1 MKQIFSRSTS
11 YYVIRLVIF
20 ASLAIALL
28 VLNIKTNWLT
38 SFRHAFISVSAPMYR
53 ITDFPSRIGEW
64 VGETMTTRRQLQIE
78 NDALKARNFVLQQQL
93 QTMAALIA
101 ENSRLSDLLNA
112 SRRVTND
119 VVIANLIGMSPDP
132 RRQELLLDKGSDE
145 GVKVGQAVVDSD
157 GLVGQVVEVS
167 SSSCRILMIVDREIA
182 VPVQNVRTGVRT
194 IAEGSGAT
202 DEMRLRYITA
212 TADIAKDDVFVSSGL
227 DKHYPPNYPVAKVAS
242 IERDEGQQFLDVRAL
257 PLAQLNR
264 SRHFLVLIERKSGAH
279 P

>member
-242 IERDEGQQFLDVRAL
+242 IERDEGQPFLDVRAL